1 LVAVTELNGELPHEP
16 APPEQRQLVPAAPLL
31 LRGLA
36 LAAVMVASLWFAFE
50 AIRKSLLLLP
60 MSVVFAVVGSLAGW
74 AAAIYLTGGEKH
86 ADHPFI

>member
-1 LVAVTELNGELPHEP
+1 MTEFQGEMPHEP
-16 APPEQRQLVPAAPLL
+16 APPEPRQLLPAMPLL

-36 LAAVMVASLWFAFE
+36 LAALMVTSLWFAIE
-50 AIRKSLLLLP
+50 ALKKSVLLFPFSLI
-60 MSVVFAVVGSLAGW
+60 FALTGSLAGW